1 LGLRKRFAAPH
12 ATVALDG
19 SILVLKMAKP
29 LGWAGTTV
37 TIQLAFPGKAK

>member
-1 LGLRKRFAAPH
+1 LRLGKCFTAPH
-12 ATVALDG
+12 AAKALDG
-19 SILVLKMAKP
+19 AVLVLKIAKP